1 MKTFTIPISDVDR
14 AVLDGED
21 EGFVKI
27 HVREGTDT
35 ILGATI
41 VARHAG
47 EMINEISLAMVAG
60 IGLQTVAQ
68 VIHSYPTQA
77 EAIRKAGD
85 AYNRTRLTPLLKAIS
100 SRWLAWSRGL

>member
-1 MKTFTIPISDVDR
+1 MLFRS
-14 AVLDGED
+14 
-21 EGFVKI
+21 
-27 HVREGTDT
+27 
-35 ILGATI
+35 TI

-60 IGLQTVAQ
+60 IGLKTVSQ

-85 AYNRTRLTPLLKAIS
+85 AYSRTRLTPFLKSIS
-100 SRWLAWSRGL
+100 SRWLAWSR